1 MQPNPPTNTMTT
13 THPTPLSSSPAP
25 AWTPGPWKAQHEFDF
40 DPTYIMAA
48 NGLIVAASCCDDDAP
63 QDPQEVLANA
73 RLIAAAP
80 EMAEALQM
88 LVLVLAD
95 LAKHPAFEDDAP
107 EFNDGGDAR
116 EAMKQARAIL
126 ARINGNT

>member
-1 MQPNPPTNTMTT
+1 MKTTET

-80 EMAEALQM
+80 EMAEALRD
-88 LVLVLAD
+88 LLALTEALRDHVKHNLNGAD
-95 LAKHPAFEDDAP
+95 LLAPASPRIAK
-107 EFNDGGDAR
+107 
-116 EAMKQARAIL
+116 ARALL
-126 ARINGNT
+126 ARINGHNPP

>member
-1 MQPNPPTNTMTT
+1 MKTT
-13 THPTPLSSSPAP
+13 DTTQPTPRSSSPNP

-80 EMAEALQM
+80 EMAERL
-88 LVLVLAD
+88 
-95 LAKHPAFEDDAP
+95 
-107 EFNDGGDAR
+107 
-116 EAMKQARAIL
+116 EACVEIMARAFPDGLPVQLGTHCEEADWGAALSTARALL

>member
-1 MQPNPPTNTMTT
+1 MKTT
-13 THPTPLSSSPAP
+13 ETTQPTPRSSSPSP
-25 AWTPGPWKAQHEFDF
+25 AAILPWHKAAAAACFEKTSHPFAKDIAESIARH
-40 DPTYIMAA
+40 DP
-48 NGLIVAASCCDDDAP
+48 
-63 QDPQEVLANA
+63 
-73 RLIAAAP
+73 AP

-116 EAMKQARAIL
+116 EAMKQARALL

>member
-80 EMAEALQM
+80 DMATVLREFIIQREMGLAHVE
-88 LVLVLAD
+88 VLY
-95 LAKHPAFEDDAP
+95 E
-107 EFNDGGDAR
+107 E
-116 EAMKQARAIL
+116 ARALL
-126 ARINGNT
+126 ARINGHNPP

>member
-1 MQPNPPTNTMTT
+1 MP
-13 THPTPLSSSPAP
+13 
-25 AWTPGPWKAQHEFDF
+25 
-40 DPTYIMAA
+40 
-48 NGLIVAASCCDDDAP
+48 
-63 QDPQEVLANA
+63 
-73 RLIAAAP
+73 AP

-116 EAMKQARAIL
+116 EAMNQARALL